1 MRRVALLLALVL
13 AVPAAATPPRDG
25 PSNLQTLIWR
35 AKPVFCGGAG
45 KNLVSL
51 TFDDGPSPFTEG
63 IVAALRAG
71 QARATFFDVG
81 NRLAFWPDA
90 VRATATVGSMGV
102 HTWTHAHLPRLK
114 PARVRDELLRTQL
127 AIFRTTR
134 QLASVF
140 RPPYEQAT
148 VRDDERPMRPDEES
162 DLALIW
168 PVGDDELDPVRK
180 GVGTR
185 RKGEAAASVLV
196 SPYDRSIASRQLVRA
211 TRVPRRRQENRN
223 GQTEPLD
230 VAVESLEELILLA
243 AWQ

>member
-1 MRRVALLLALVL
+1 
-13 AVPAAATPPRDG
+13 
-25 PSNLQTLIWR
+25 
-35 AKPVFCGGAG
+35 
-45 KNLVSL
+45 
-51 TFDDGPSPFTEG
+51 
-63 IVAALRAG
+63 
-71 QARATFFDVG
+71 
-81 NRLAFWPDA
+81 
-90 VRATATVGSMGV
+90 
-102 HTWTHAHLPRLK
+102 
-114 PARVRDELLRTQL
+114 
-127 AIFRTTR
+127 
-134 QLASVF
+134 
-140 RPPYEQAT
+140 
-148 VRDDERPMRPDEES
+148 MRPDEES

>member
-1 MRRVALLLALVL
+1 M
-13 AVPAAATPPRDG
+13 
-25 PSNLQTLIWR
+25 
-35 AKPVFCGGAG
+35 
-45 KNLVSL
+45 SL

-148 VRDDERPMRPDEES
+148 VRDDRIAES
-162 DLALIW
+162 LNL
-168 PVGDDELDPVRK
+168 LDVRWNVDSLDSRH
-180 GVGTR
+180 GATSASAV
-185 RKGEAAASVLV
+185 AAVAASVAKPC
-196 SPYDRSIASRQLVRA
+196 SQYSGSSRQPISMSGGKPSQKPQNPISTLSATNHIISVNYSGDANFATATTNINQTVIQGGATITVSSSVLPSSRA
-211 TRVPRRRQENRN
+211 WGVWQAFS
-223 GQTEPLD
+223 
-230 VAVESLEELILLA
+230 VASLA
-243 AWQ
+243 YT